1 MNQES
6 IKKICVCGA
15 GTMGV
20 GIAQVAAQH
29 RFDTILYDLQPF
41 MIEKA
46 RRTIE
51 QNLSVMVEKGKLS
64 PQEKE
69 AAFARIK
76 YTNNI
81 SDCKADL
88 IIEAI
93 IERLEEK
100 ASLFSQ
106 LSEIND
112 DNVILATNTSS
123 LSVSSIAAAVKNPAR
138 VVGLHFFNPAPLMK
152 LVEIVKGHQTSD
164 ATIQRSFSVAKELD
178 KTPVLCKDLPGFI
191 VNRVARPYYI
201 ESLRL
206 IEEGVLDY
214 TTIDILLESCGFRM
228 GPFRLMD
235 LIGNDIN
242 FAVSRSVYQQLGEPL
257 RLKPSYIQEEK
268 VRSGE
273 WGRKT
278 GRGYYDYTLPQ

>member
-1 MNQES
+1 MNEES
-6 IKKICVCGA
+6 IKTICVCGA
-15 GTMGV
+15 GTMGG

-29 RFDTILYDLQPF
+29 GFNAILYDVQPL

-46 RRTIE
+46 RRAIE
-51 QNLSVMVEKGKLS
+51 QNLSVMVDKGRLS

-69 AAFARIK
+69 AAFARIR

-93 IERLEEK
+93 IESLEQK

-106 LSEIND
+106 LAEIND
-112 DNVILATNTSS
+112 DNIILATNTSS
-123 LSVSSIAAAVKNPAR
+123 LSISSIASSVKNQAT

-152 LVEIVKGHQTSD
+152 LVEIVKGDQTSD
-164 ATIQRSFSVAKELD
+164 ATIERSFSIARKLN
-178 KTPVLCKDLPGFI
+178 KTPVLCKDRPGFV

-206 IEEGVLDY
+206 VEEGVSDY
-214 TTIDILLESCGFRM
+214 ATIDILLESCGFRM

-242 FAVSRSVYQQLGEPL
+242 FAVSCSVYQQLGEPL
-257 RLKPSYIQEEK
+257 RLKPSRIQQEK
-268 VRSGE
+268 VRMGE
-273 WGRKT
+273 LGRKT
-278 GRGYYDYTLPQ
+278 GKGYYDYTPPQ